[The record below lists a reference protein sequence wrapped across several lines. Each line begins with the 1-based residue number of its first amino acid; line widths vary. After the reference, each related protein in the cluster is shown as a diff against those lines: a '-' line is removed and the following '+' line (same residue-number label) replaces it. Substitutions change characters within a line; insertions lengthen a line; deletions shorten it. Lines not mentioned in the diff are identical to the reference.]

1 MTTRVVVIAS
11 VLLAGPVSAQELEPR
26 SYSPSPVGTTFV
38 IGGFGRSQGPILM
51 DPSLDVD
58 SVRGDLWIVT
68 PGIGHVFDLAG
79 RQARILAIAPV
90 AWGSVTGELHGHLER
105 QDLTGVVDPRFKL
118 SVGLRNAP
126 ALHPAEFARAIR
138 SGTVVGT
145 SVTVVPPLGQYK
157 STQLVNLG
165 YNRWAFKPEVGA
177 SDQVGRWTIEGY
189 AGVWLFT
196 ENTAYFPGTSRKHQD
211 PVAAWQGHVSYALP
225 RRSWVAF
232 DGTWFTGGQ
241 TRVDDLLNP
250 DLQRN
255 TRVGLT
261 YSVPVSRLQSLKF
274 VYSRGATTT
283 RGSAF
288 NTFNVTWQ
296 VIRLR

>member
-1 MTTRVVVIAS
+1 MTARVMVIVS
-11 VLLAGPVSAQELEPR
+11 VLLGVRAQAQELEPR

-38 IGGFGRSQGPILM
+38 VAGFGQSQGPIVM

-58 SVRGDLWIVT
+58 NVRGDLWVAT
-68 PGIGHVFDLAG
+68 PGAGYVFDLAG
-79 RQARILAIAPV
+79 RQARILAIAPI
-90 AWGSVTGELHGHLER
+90 AWGSVTGELHEKLER
-105 QDLTGVVDPRFKL
+105 QDLTGMVDPRFKL
-118 SVGLRNAP
+118 SVGLRNLP

-138 SGTVVGT
+138 GATVIGT
-145 SVTVVPPLGQYK
+145 SVTIVPPLGQYK

-165 YNRWAFKPEVGA
+165 YNRWAFKPEVGI
-177 SDQVGRWTIEGY
+177 SDQIGRWTLEGY

-196 ENTAYFPGTSRKHQD
+196 DNTAYFPGTSHKRQG

-225 RRSWVAF
+225 RRRWAAF

-241 TRVDDLLNP
+241 TRVDDALNS

-255 TRVGLT
+255 TRLGLT
-261 YSVPVSRLQSLKF
+261 FSLPVTRFQSLKF

-296 VIRLR
+296 LVRLR